1 MSSYPVLDIFLSMMW
16 FFLWVL
22 WLYLVFWVI
31 WDIFRSPDLGG
42 WAKAGWVALT
52 ILVPFFGVL
61 AYLIARGGA
70 IHERHSTGDRYPS
83 YRSYEPDGTDSGSA
97 SEISQLADLRDRQVI
112 SEDEFL
118 RAKENVLR

>member
-1 MSSYPVLDIFLSMMW
+1 MSSYPVLDIFLSIMW

-22 WLYLVFWVI
+22 WLCLVFSVI

-42 WAKAGWVALT
+42 WAKTGWVALT

-61 AYLIARGGA
+61 AYLIARGGT
-70 IHERHSTGDRYPS
+70 IHERHSRAARYPS
-83 YRSYEPDGTDSGSA
+83 YRSYEPDGTDSGSQ
-97 SEISQLADLRDRQVI
+97 ISQLADLRDRQVI